1 MGNQFARV
9 IFFTSLV
16 FFHGQA
22 MGTPLFPVA
31 AVLQERLEATPANV
45 SGVAWLDDYQ
55 QAMNDARA
63 GYAYALRRQLVNLQT
78 RLAGLASGAPGGN
91 GRGGWIAAECADEL
105 VALEAPDLNLRE
117 DIRRGHINPQPR
129 RPTLVAGAIAVTWLP
144 RQTLEHALR
153 KAESAVAEHAP
164 GASVSQ
170 DLRDGLAQV
179 RQESYLRDTGLLR
192 AYGLLEAAQAT
203 SALGNGVSSTLL
215 LQGADELKRD
225 ASPPGVAVSLR
236 RLAGQG
242 QPAGYAI
249 GALADRLKSQIAE
262 RARRWFARSLPRTR
276 YSLSLKG
283 ISASSS

>member
-1 MGNQFARV
+1 MGNQVARAILFA
-9 IFFTSLV
+9 SLA
-16 FFHGQA
+16 FLHGGA
-22 MGTPLFPVA
+22 MGAPVFPVA
-31 AVLQERLEATPANV
+31 AVLQERLEATPENV
-45 SGVAWLDDYQ
+45 VAVAWLDDYR

-63 GYAYALRRQLVNLQT
+63 GYAYAMHRQLVNLQT
-78 RLAGLASGAPGGN
+78 RLAGLASGVPGEN
-91 GRGGWIAAECADEL
+91 GHDGWIAAECADEL

-129 RPTLVAGAIAVTWLP
+129 RPALVAGAIAVTWLP
-144 RQTLEHALR
+144 RQALERALQ
-153 KAESAVAEHAP
+153 KAETAVAEHAP
-164 GASVSQ
+164 GASVSR

-179 RQESYLRDTGLLR
+179 RQESYLRDAGLLR
-192 AYGLLEAAQAT
+192 AYGLLEAAEAT
-203 SALGNGVSSTLL
+203 SALGNGVADTLL
-215 LQGADELKRD
+215 LQGADELKGD

-249 GALADRLKSQIAE
+249 GALAQRLKSQIAE